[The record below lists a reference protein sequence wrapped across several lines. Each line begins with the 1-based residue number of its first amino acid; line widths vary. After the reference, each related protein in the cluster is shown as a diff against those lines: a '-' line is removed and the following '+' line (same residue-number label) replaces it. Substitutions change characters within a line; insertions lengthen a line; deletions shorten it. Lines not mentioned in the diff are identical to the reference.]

1 MRNLVLILLSLLIF
15 AGCDS
20 TPDYVIPPKKMAELM
35 ADIHTG
41 EAVVESNNRSF
52 PNDSVKKTFMQS
64 IYLKHGVTSQEVDTS
79 LYWYGHNLNK
89 YMDVYNRTIEILEN
103 RIAEAERAGG
113 KSDRAPM
120 RVSVDGDSVDIW
132 QGAAT
137 RRNSALLPSEYL
149 SFHYS
154 TDKNWER
161 GDRYTINV
169 KPVGTHSPVTLN
181 LAVEYN
187 DGTTE
192 YVSASESGE
201 GMKHLVL
208 VLDSA
213 KVASS
218 VYGSIHYS
226 PFGDE
231 ISYLDSISIV
241 RTRGR
246 NDNVRARAGQQLI
259 HHR

>member
-1 MRNLVLILLSLLIF
+1 MRNLFVILLALLVVT
-15 AGCDS
+15 ACDN
-20 TPDYVIPPKKMAELM
+20 TPDYVIPPKKMAALM
-35 ADIHTG
+35 ADVHTG
-41 EAVVESNNRSF
+41 EAVVEGNARSF

-64 IYLKHGVTSQEVDTS
+64 IYLKHGVTSQDVDTS

-89 YMDVYNRTIEILEN
+89 YMDVYNKTIEILEN
-103 RIAEAERAGG
+103 RIAEAEKAGG

-120 RVSVDGDSVDIW
+120 RVSLDGDSVDIW
-132 QGAAT
+132 QGAST
-137 RRNSALLPSEYL
+137 RRNSPFLPSEYL
-149 SFHYS
+149 TFHYS

-161 GDRYTINV
+161 GDRYTVSV
-169 KPVGTHSPVTLN
+169 KPIGTHSPVSIN
-181 LAVEYN
+181 IAVEYN

-192 YVSASESGE
+192 YVSASENGE
-201 GMKHLVL
+201 GMKRLVL

-213 KVASS
+213 KVASN

-226 PFGDE
+226 PRGDE
-231 ISYLDSISIV
+231 VSYLDSISVV

-246 NDNVRARAGQQLI
+246 NDNVRARAGQKMI